1 MRDVPAGA
9 TLPAVVIT
17 GASEGIGLALA
28 RRFVGKGH
36 NVVLVARGE
45 ERLTDAVDRLRDLA
59 RSDRVIV
66 GVALDVA
73 RADAFTDLADKL
85 AVNGLHLDVLINN
98 AGIGLGGAFDEHPV
112 KDIDALLALNIAAL
126 TRLMH
131 GAIADM
137 RRHGRGHIIN
147 MASLGGYVPGPY
159 QAAYYAT
166 KAYVLSLSE
175 AVAHELKG
183 SGIRV
188 AVVAPGP
195 VDTDFHEQM
204 GADSARYRLLLPS
217 HSPEQVAASVYRGY
231 RLGLRVIVPGIINRA
246 MGLVVRIMP
255 HPIAVPMMSFLLKP
269 RPARANPKRRE

>member
-9 TLPAVVIT
+9 TFPAVVIT

-98 AGIGLGGAFDEHPV
+98 AGIGLGGAFDEHTV

-195 VDTDFHEQM
+195 VDTDFHEHM
-204 GADSARYRLLLPS
+204 GADSALYRLLLPS

-246 MGLVVRIMP
+246 MGLVLRIMP